1 MSTEK
6 SKNVVITKKA
16 RENLVK
22 ARAGAITLPKII
34 GMAFGEGGVN
44 SSGTVIAPAE
54 SQSRLNKELFRKA
67 IDGYT
72 FPNDTTC
79 RYECTLA
86 ESELAGKEISEIG
99 LYDTNGDIVCIKTFT
114 RKGKD
119 DDVEQ
124 TSSRPGRRQNVKN
137 YTPTTRNFSQSVPN
151 VEVTDTN
158 HADNINAAPKQLIEN
173 DNYLKDRMDDE
184 GFSLVDGVLCQKFE
198 E

>member
-99 LYDTNGDIVCIKTFT
+99 LYD
-114 RKGKD
+114 

-124 TSSRPGRRQNVKN
+124 TYV
-137 YTPTTRNFSQSVPN
+137 
-151 VEVTDTN
+151 
-158 HADNINAAPKQLIEN
+158 L
-173 DNYLKDRMDDE
+173 DDI
-184 GFSLVDGVLCQKFE
+184 F
-198 E
+198 

>member
-44 SSGTVIAPAE
+44 GSGVVIAPTE

-114 RKGKD
+114 RKGKW
-119 DDVEQ
+119 E
-124 TSSRPGRRQNVKN
+124 
-137 YTPTTRNFSQSVPN
+137 
-151 VEVTDTN
+151 
-158 HADNINAAPKQLIEN
+158 
-173 DNYLKDRMDDE
+173 NYLRNRLSSGKLD
-184 GFSLVDGVLCQKFE
+184 FSYCRCYQMERQRNTV
-198 E
+198 